1 MKQGKRYR
9 NTLKL
14 YDQKKTY
21 SLDEALDILEKFPK
35 PKFNESVEIHIR
47 LNINPKKSDQ
57 QVRGTVILPYGTG
70 KIVRIAAFTDT
81 QQKEAKKMEIAVV
94 GGQDLID
101 KIAMGGDA
109 IDFDVAVATPE
120 IMPKMAK
127 IAKILGPKGLMP
139 NKKSETVGVKI
150 DVLIE
155 ELKKG
160 KASFKNDSDGNIHQ
174 VIGSRSFNKKKLKEN
189 IDAFLEELGK
199 NKPSA
204 AKGKFI
210 KTVNIA
216 ATMSP
221 SIRIQ

>member
-9 NTLKL
+9 NALKS
-14 YDQKKTY
+14 YEQKKIY

-35 PKFNESVEIHIR
+35 PKFNESIEIHVR

-57 QVRGTVILPYGTG
+57 QVRGTVILPHGTG
-70 KIVRIAAFTDT
+70 KVIRIAAFTDT
-81 QQKEAKKMEIAVV
+81 QQKEAKKMRASVV
-94 GGQDLID
+94 GGQELID
-101 KIAMGGDA
+101 KIATSGGA

-139 NKKSETVGVKI
+139 NKKSETVGTKI
-150 DVLIE
+150 DVLIG

-160 KASFKNDSDGNIHQ
+160 KASFKNDNDGNIHQ
-174 VIGSRSFNKKKLKEN
+174 VIGSRSFSKKKLKEN
-189 IDAFLEELGK
+189 ADAFLKELGN

-204 AKGKFI
+204 AKGKFV
-210 KTVNIA
+210 KTVNIT